1 MKYIHRY
8 IHMDKVIYGGH
19 FTIEYTADLMATVL
33 RYYDRKLVWIR
44 PEGEEWVQSFV
55 HSDPDKNI

>member
-1 MKYIHRY
+1 
-8 IHMDKVIYGGH
+8 MDKIIYGGH
-19 FTIEYTADLMATVL
+19 CAPRNTVDLMATVL